1 MKTACGK
8 TDIPSVP
15 PISGSMKP
23 LIRPHIDSAVFVPPE
38 HIRKYDVVLYRRNGQ
53 AIMHRVISISG
64 DTCFIRGD
72 NSNYTE
78 KVPLRDIFGVM
89 RGFYRGK
96 RYVNVKNCVYLAYIC
111 KSIRLMTGLRLPCQC
126 RGANAP
132 VIAPSRVH
140 RPLYHSSP
148 D

>member
-1 MKTACGK
+1 MTHEDSLRENGYTIC
-8 TDIPSVP
+8 S

-96 RYVNVKNCVYLAYIC
+96 RYVNVKNCVYLAYMQELLPMSRNLI
-111 KSIRLMTGLRLPCQC
+111 LR
-126 RGANAP
+126 R
-132 VIAPSRVH
+132 
-140 RPLYHSSP
+140 
-148 D
+148 

>member
-1 MKTACGK
+1 MTHEDSLRENGYTIC
-8 TDIPSVP
+8 S

-96 RYVNVKNCVYLAYIC
+96 RYVNVKNCVYLEYMQELLPMSRNLI
-111 KSIRLMTGLRLPCQC
+111 LR
-126 RGANAP
+126 R
-132 VIAPSRVH
+132 
-140 RPLYHSSP
+140 
-148 D
+148 

>member
-1 MKTACGK
+1 MTHEDSLRENGYTIC
-8 TDIPSVP
+8 S

-96 RYVNVKNCVYLAYIC
+96 RYVNVKNCVYLAYMHCWVSLNFIVMQI
-111 KSIRLMTGLRLPCQC
+111 KKGRSMLKQKC
-126 RGANAP
+126 RK
-132 VIAPSRVH
+132 
-140 RPLYHSSP
+140 
-148 D
+148 

>member
-1 MKTACGK
+1 MTHEDSLRENGYTIC
-8 TDIPSVP
+8 S

-23 LIRPHIDSAVFVPPE
+23 LIRPNIDSAVFVPPE

-53 AIMHRVISISG
+53 TIMHRVIGVRG
-64 DTCFIRGD
+64 DTCLIRGD

-96 RYVNVKNCVYLAYIC
+96 EHYIGSTSFTYRLFAWCWTAFTPLLPAVKKIYRCVRRMH
-111 KSIRLMTGLRLPCQC
+111 KR
-126 RGANAP
+126 
-132 VIAPSRVH
+132 
-140 RPLYHSSP
+140 
-148 D
+148 